1 MVERQR
7 KPSEVRC
14 SEYGD
19 SRMSCLNSQR
29 GFQKRGHTSAIK
41 SSDFGSERSGSLAIV
56 NGSFAL
62 GEECK
67 SNNFS
72 GMKYADNI
80 SGMKYAAE
88 EINFLQYN
96 GGEFER

>member
-1 MVERQR
+1 
-7 KPSEVRC
+7 
-14 SEYGD
+14 
-19 SRMSCLNSQR
+19 MSCLNSQQ
-29 GFQKRGHTSAIK
+29 GFQKHGDTSAIK
-41 SSDFGSERSGSLAIV
+41 LSDFGSERSGSLLII
-56 NGSFAL
+56 NRSFAL

-88 EINFLQYN
+88 EINFLPYN